1 MQAIRKAQ
9 RNATGSQTRKKFLL
23 AKYVQ
28 GKILPL

>member
-1 MQAIRKAQ
+1 MQAIRNAQ
-9 RNATGSQTRKKFLL
+9 RNATGSQTSKKFLL

>member
-1 MQAIRKAQ
+1 MQAVRKAQ

-23 AKYVQ
+23 AKYGQ